1 MPMGAIKKKGLTM
14 NLKIPKEQKTQIVA
28 MVQQYFRDERSEEIG
43 DLAAEFLIDFMIK
56 QMGPFIYNQAV
67 EDVQAV
73 LNQKMAVLEE
83 DVYALKMPVKLS
95 SKGKG

>member
-1 MPMGAIKKKGLTM
+1 M
-14 NLKIPKEQKTQIVA
+14 NLKIPKEQKAQIVA
-28 MVQQYFRDERSEEIG
+28 MVQQYFRDERGEEIG

-56 QMGPFIYNQAV
+56 QMGPFLYNQAI

-73 LNQKMAVLEE
+73 LNQKMAALEE

>member
-1 MPMGAIKKKGLTM
+1 M
-14 NLKIPKEQKTQIVA
+14 NLKIPKGQKAQIVA
-28 MVQQYFRDERSEEIG
+28 MVQQYFRDERGEEIG

-56 QMGPFIYNQAV
+56 QMGPFIYNQAI

-73 LNQKMAVLEE
+73 LNQRMAALEE
-83 DVYALKMPVKLS
+83 DVYALKMPLKLS

>member
-1 MPMGAIKKKGLTM
+1 M
-14 NLKIPKEQKTQIVA
+14 NLKIPKEQKTQIVG
-28 MVQQYFRDERSEEIG
+28 VIQQYFRDERSEEIG

-73 LNQKMAVLEE
+73 LNQKMAALEE

-95 SKGKG
+95 SKG